1 MIEFRKVHGAGNDF
15 ILVADP
21 RDDHDWKALAK
32 RLCVRQT
39 GIGADGLIVSQHS
52 AASEYTVWCYNPDG
66 SVATMC
72 GNGLRCAA
80 RQTIMATWR

>member
-21 RDDHDWKALAK
+21 LDDHDWKALAK

-39 GIGADGLIVSQHS
+39 GIGDALSRKQDDIPLPVLLPGDLHTQ
-52 AASEYTVWCYNPDG
+52 TPDAQPDREG
-66 SVATMC
+66 
-72 GNGLRCAA
+72 G
-80 RQTIMATWR
+80 